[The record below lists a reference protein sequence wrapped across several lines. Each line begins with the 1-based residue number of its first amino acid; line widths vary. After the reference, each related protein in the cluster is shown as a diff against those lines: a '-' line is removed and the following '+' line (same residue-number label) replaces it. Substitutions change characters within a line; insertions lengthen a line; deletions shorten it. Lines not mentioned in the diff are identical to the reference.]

1 LSDFEIIFKP
11 EIDEPDNQGEGRFT
25 AEDGLEERIQDR
37 IALVIGV
44 ERYDDPKI
52 QDLRFTE
59 EDANRVK
66 DVLRKKG
73 MFTLLYMLT
82 VPRSPIPPT
91 RENIIRGLKAVAEY
105 SKEQT
110 IKTFVFYYAGHG
122 FHKDGVNYMVAKDTS
137 LDSIEQTG
145 ISLKE
150 AMSILGD
157 IHRDTKVMV
166 FMDACRSL
174 YRIRGGPELWK
185 DEESSG
191 IKILYS
197 SSMGMPSF
205 EIPKLRHG
213 LYTKYLL
220 EALEGEAD
228 KPPYGIKDGLVSFS
242 EVSRYITDKLMEW
255 SKENPLYKQEPR
267 IDMQEAMGD
276 FFITTTQED

>member
-1 LSDFEIIFKP
+1 MSDFDIIFKP
-11 EIDEPDNQGEGRFT
+11 EIDEMETNDEYSFK
-25 AEDGLEERIQDR
+25 AEDGSEELVEDR

-52 QDLRFTE
+52 QDLKFTE
-59 EDANRVK
+59 EDANKVK

-91 RENIIRGLKAVAEY
+91 RENIVRGLKAVAEY
-105 SKEQT
+105 SKERQ

-122 FHKDGVNYMVAKDTS
+122 FHKDGVNYMVAKDTH
-137 LDSIEQTG
+137 LDDIENTG

-157 IHRDTKVMV
+157 IHKDTKVMV

-213 LYTKYLL
+213 LYTKFLL
-220 EALEGEAD
+220 EALEGKAD
-228 KPPYGIKDGLVSFS
+228 EPPYGIKDGFVSFS
-242 EVSRYITDKLMEW
+242 EVSRYITDKLMKW
-255 SKENPLYKQEPR
+255 SEENPLYKQEPR

-276 FFITTTQED
+276 FFITTTHYD